1 MRGVLAWIFVLMHF
15 SNSLMRAVDVEKK
28 KEGRCTPPFT
38 EIKDY
43 YNYYSKVY

>member
-28 KEGRCTPPFT
+28 GDAPPFI
-38 EIKDY
+38 EIKLL
-43 YNYYSKVY
+43 